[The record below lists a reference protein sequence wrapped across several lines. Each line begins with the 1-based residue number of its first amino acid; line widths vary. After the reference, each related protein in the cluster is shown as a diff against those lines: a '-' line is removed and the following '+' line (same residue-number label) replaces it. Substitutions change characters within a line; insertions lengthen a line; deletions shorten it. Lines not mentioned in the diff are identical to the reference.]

1 MKFFISGS
9 CVSRDPFTPEILD
22 EFEVVG
28 YSARYSLA
36 RLCYPSVNMDIDPK
50 SFEEKVPKA
59 FVRKLLT
66 NEFENNLI
74 ERLETNIFD
83 YLVLDFVSERFGL
96 VMFKNSSYVTN
107 SYDMRNAKL
116 AVLRDAPKVDSS
128 SQEFL
133 DNFKKGLELVAKT
146 VGKEKIIINNVF
158 WTSKLNDGNTVSTPE
173 VIEKR
178 NSFVSVLYQ
187 IAKDIGIPETN
198 FVNYPLD
205 IFVADSNHKWAVSP
219 FHYTQ
224 DVYDYFIDYLRSLV
238 NQE

>member
-59 FVRKLLT
+59 FVRKLLA

-83 YLVLDFVSERFGL
+83 YLVLVLDFVSERFGL

-116 AVLRDAPKVDSS
+116 AVLRDAPKVD
-128 SQEFL
+128 
-133 DNFKKGLELVAKT
+133 
-146 VGKEKIIINNVF
+146 
-158 WTSKLNDGNTVSTPE
+158 
-173 VIEKR
+173 
-178 NSFVSVLYQ
+178 
-187 IAKDIGIPETN
+187 
-198 FVNYPLD
+198 
-205 IFVADSNHKWAVSP
+205 
-219 FHYTQ
+219 
-224 DVYDYFIDYLRSLV
+224 
-238 NQE
+238 